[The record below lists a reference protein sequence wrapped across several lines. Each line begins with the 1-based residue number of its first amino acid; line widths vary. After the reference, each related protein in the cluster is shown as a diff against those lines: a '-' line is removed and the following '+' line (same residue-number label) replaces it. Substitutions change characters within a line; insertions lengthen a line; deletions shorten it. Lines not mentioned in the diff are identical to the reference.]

1 MYRKI
6 CEKTLYDVLR
16 YKKHKQ
22 SMLRYEIEKG
32 KGRNPYYANSYLSWV
47 KYQVQEIE
55 IYGLDKWLQGDE
67 ALGKD
72 KCKDE
77 K

>member
-1 MYRKI
+1 
-6 CEKTLYDVLR
+6 
-16 YKKHKQ
+16 
-22 SMLRYEIEKG
+22 MLRYEIEKG